1 MVAIWFPEYLPVI
14 VPFSLISIFTEL
26 SVISS
31 MRLSVTLDLIVRLLR
46 KILDDLLAMSLFIKV
61 QMSINV
67 ADRCYN
73 MDRLEITEE
82 RNFM

>member
-1 MVAIWFPEYLPVI
+1 
-14 VPFSLISIFTEL
+14 
-26 SVISS
+26 

-46 KILDDLLAMSLFIKV
+46 KDLDDLLAMSLFIKV

-67 ADRCYN
+67 VDRCYN
-73 MDRLEITEE
+73 MDRFEITEE

>member
-1 MVAIWFPEYLPVI
+1 
-14 VPFSLISIFTEL
+14 
-26 SVISS
+26 

-46 KILDDLLAMSLFIKV
+46 KDLDDLLAMSLFIKV

-73 MDRLEITEE
+73 MDRRWRLQKSETSCSKAAKL
-82 RNFM
+82 N